1 MTSPE
6 RVLIHLKIFRG
17 PFSFDRNVMR
27 SCCAFK
33 CHTRACFEWSTYS
46 WVPMY
51 VWLNQITQI
60 AGLKKNCSVSR
71 QYTRNVKITSQIGFW
86 QSAISFFTIPASPTC
101 TSVPT
106 GCNFQQSSCSLGN
119 GCNILQFL
127 DFTNSFIWQARAR
140 QYDNLLQQSTYRER
154 SSSFTTEEICQM
166 LKAARINLLIRQVSM
181 DARYL
186 RVFLHQD
193 CSHSHVLNGVRLL
206 LSTIVCLI
214 KLQE

>member
-1 MTSPE
+1 MRALPSFHRRLLNVIYVKGGWINQFEKSIYFSGSQCQFTD
-6 RVLIHLKIFRG
+6 VLRWSLAIPQQG
-17 PFSFDRNVMR
+17 P
-27 SCCAFK
+27 
-33 CHTRACFEWSTYS
+33 W
-46 WVPMY
+46 
-51 VWLNQITQI
+51 TQ
-60 AGLKKNCSVSR
+60 G
-71 QYTRNVKITSQIGFW
+71 
-86 QSAISFFTIPASPTC
+86 C
-101 TSVPT
+101 TPGS
-106 GCNFQQSSCSLGN
+106 
-119 GCNILQFL
+119 
-127 DFTNSFIWQARAR
+127 WQARAR

-166 LKAARINLLIRQVSM
+166 LKAARINLLIRQVSK